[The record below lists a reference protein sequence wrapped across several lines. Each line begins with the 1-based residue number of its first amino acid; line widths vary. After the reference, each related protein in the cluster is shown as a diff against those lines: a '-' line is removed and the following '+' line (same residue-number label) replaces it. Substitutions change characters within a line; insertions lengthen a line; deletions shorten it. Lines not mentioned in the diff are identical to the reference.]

1 MINHY
6 NAFISY
12 RHAPLDIKVAAE
24 VQRRLEQFKVPAAI
38 RKATGLKKIDRI
50 FRDKEELPITSDLN
64 ETIENALN
72 NSDYLIVIC
81 SHSTKESIWVQ
92 REIEFFLKTHSR
104 KQVLTV
110 LVEGEPGE
118 VIPEI
123 LRQEVVE
130 EEDDFGEKRG
140 GRGQAVHVFP
150 SLHNGR
156 HHPERTRIP
165 ARRGDVG
172 QREGYLRDRAVRA
185 CLKPC
190 KGVLQSAVHL
200 YKAQKHTFMD
210 RVLCVR
216 QEGAEGTARAV
227 PSVTFRR
234 YRPAVPGRSCAQSIH
249 G

>member
-1 MINHY
+1 
-6 NAFISY
+6 
-12 RHAPLDIKVAAE
+12 
-24 VQRRLEQFKVPAAI
+24 VPKSI
-38 RKATGLKKIDRI
+38 REKTGRDKIERI
-50 FRDKEELPITSDLN
+50 FRDQEELPITSDLN
-64 ETIENALN
+64 RDIAYALE
-72 NSDYLIVIC
+72 DAEYLIVIC
-81 SHSTKESIWVQ
+81 STNTKLSSWVP
-92 REIEFFLKTHSR
+92 REIAKFLENHDRSK
-104 KQVLTV
+104 VLTV
-110 LVEGEPGE
+110 LVDGEPGE